1 MSIINALR
9 LLLVNNDLSFND
21 NRKFPTH
28 QLPACLNF
36 CLLDETKTY
45 PSDASYFVYG
55 AFMSSWHLC
64 QVDV

>member
-1 MSIINALR
+1 MLR
-9 LLLVNNDLSFND
+9 LLLVNDDLSFND

-45 PSDASYFVYG
+45 PSDASYSVYG
-55 AFMSSWHLC
+55 AFMSSSHLC
-64 QVDV
+64 HVDV